1 MAIQDQSGGKPAQG
15 CEVILVIGCGRQ
27 VGALSIGTIAT
38 KYHLYGF
45 EQDGQVVPQ

>member
-1 MAIQDQSGGKPAQG
+1 MAIQDQGGGKPTQG
-15 CEVILVIGCGRQ
+15 CQVVLVIRYRRQ

-38 KYHLYGF
+38 KYHLDGF